1 MLKPL
6 SIIKIMLVLT
16 LSILQFAQAQNDS
29 TKFVTVAPGKKFE
42 AGWFH
47 NFWFGKH
54 WRDVWTT
61 PIRVPLLDLNSFA
74 GGITPTKVGGG
85 LQTKSLRF
93 MGKDGN
99 IYKFRSISKDPTK
112 VLESD
117 LQESLIADV
126 LQDQISSA
134 NPLGALVVVPL
145 LNAVEVLQAEPQ
157 LVVLPDDEKL
167 EKFRKEFGG
176 MVGMI
181 EIHPDEGED
190 GTPGFEGAEKI
201 VGTYNLFHRLEQKR
215 SEKVDA
221 IEYFKARLMDNY
233 VGDWDRHTDQ
243 WRWAKYVVDGEKLWR
258 PIPRDRDQ
266 AFPKYDGVFPSLGEM
281 FVLQLNHFGADLPK
295 ARNLTWSGRMLDRR
309 YLTEITKE
317 QWDSVTAFVQ
327 RRLTDEVIED
337 AVNRLPIQVK
347 KIVGDELLFKLKS
360 RRDQLFIFSDDYYNL
375 INDVIDIFCSDK
387 DDFVEVNR
395 LSNEETEVSYYRR
408 DKKTGEKK
416 KAAVYQ
422 KVFKNELTA
431 EVRIFLMNG
440 DDKAIISGE
449 VESSPLIRI
458 IGGKGKDE
466 FVDSSKVN
474 GKLFSFLPIPNAENA
489 TVFYDSGNKAVFKT
503 GPGTVINKNKIPEP
517 KDDIDKYEP
526 HFKNRFHEIEVNP
539 VFNLSSD
546 DGLTIG
552 GGPTLLIYDFM
563 RDPYEYWMTFTA
575 AYSIK
580 LNSANLFYKLISKS
594 WISGAESNIEVNFT
608 QLHLVKYY
616 GFGNETPYSEELE
629 NNDFNKVKQN
639 LFYIEPSVD
648 FHFFKYNTTRFAF
661 SYNAYNTSMRNEILL
676 KDFHNPGYG
685 LGHLKMLKLNAAFS
699 IDSRDVIRNAK
710 EGFLLALYG
719 SMYPA
724 ILDNDEFFSRGGFD
738 LRAYFSGIFLTN
750 YTLALRTSGE
760 GVWGSKYPFQ
770 FAAFRGGKHNLRGY
784 SRERFSG
791 DASISTQA
799 ELRLLLSSFNIY
811 LPGEFGIHF
820 FGETGRV
827 FVDGDNSTK
836 WHPAYGG
843 GVWLSLMSRVFNTSF
858 SVAVSPE
865 RTSFYIRA
873 RMGL

>member
-1 MLKPL
+1 MKPL
-6 SIIKIMLVLT
+6 SIIKIILVLT
-16 LSILQFAQAQNDS
+16 LSILQFTYSQNDS
-29 TKFVTVAPGKKFE
+29 TKFVTVVPGKQFD

-54 WRDVWTT
+54 WRDMWTT
-61 PIRVPLLDLNSFA
+61 PIAVPVLDLSTFA
-74 GGITPTKVGGG
+74 GGLTPIKVGGG

-93 MGKDGN
+93 QGKDGN
-99 IYKFRSISKDPTK
+99 IWKFRSMSKDPTK

-117 LQESLIADV
+117 LQKSLVAD
-126 LQDQISSA
+126 LIQDQISAS
-134 NPLGALVVVPL
+134 NPFGALVVVPL
-145 LNAVEVLQAEPQ
+145 LNAVDVLQAEPQ
-157 LVVLPDDEKL
+157 LVILPDDEKL
-167 EKFRKEFGG
+167 GKFREEFGA
-176 MVGMI
+176 MFGMI
-181 EIHPDEGED
+181 EIHPDEGENGKLD
-190 GTPGFEGAEKI
+190 FEGADKI
-201 VGTYNLFHRLEQKR
+201 VGTYKLFYRLESKR
-215 SEKVDA
+215 SERVDA
-221 IEYFKARLMDNY
+221 KEYFKARLMDNY

-243 WRWAKYVVDGEKLWR
+243 WRWARYNEGGKKLWR

-281 FVLQLNHFGADLPK
+281 FVLQLNHFSSDFPK

-309 YLTEITKE
+309 YLSEIDKPT
-317 QWDSVTAFVQ
+317 WDSVTSFVHN
-327 RRLTDEVIED
+327 RLTDDVIHD
-337 AVNRLPIQVK
+337 AVDRLPEETQQIAK
-347 KIVGDELLFKLKS
+347 DESLLFNLKS
-360 RRDQLFIFSDDYYNL
+360 RRDQLFKFSEDYYNL
-375 INDVIDIFCSDK
+375 INDVVDIFCSDK
-387 DDFVEVNR
+387 DDFIEVKR
-395 LSNEETEVSYYRR
+395 LSDDETEVSFYRR
-408 DKKTGEKK
+408 DKKTGGRKE
-416 KAAVYQ
+416 AAVYN
-422 KVFKNELTA
+422 KVFDNELTS
-431 EVRIFLMNG
+431 EVRIFLMDG
-440 DDKAIISGE
+440 DDKAVVSGN
-449 VESSPLIRI
+449 VETSPLIRI

-466 FVDSSKVN
+466 FVDNSKVN
-474 GKLFSFLPIPNAENA
+474 GKLFSFLPIPSTERA
-489 TVFYDSGNKAVFKT
+489 TVFYDSGNKSVFKT
-503 GPGTVINKNKIPEP
+503 APGTVINTDKIPEP

-526 HFKNRFHEIEVNP
+526 HFKNRSQEIELNP

-552 GGPTLLIYDFM
+552 GGPTYVVYDFLM
-563 RDPYEYWMTFTA
+563 DPYEYWMTLTA

-594 WISGAESNIEVNFT
+594 WIKGAETNIEVNFT

-629 NNDFNKVKQN
+629 KNDFNEVKQN

-685 LGHLKMLKLNAAFS
+685 LGHLKILKLNTAFS
-699 IDSRDVIRNAK
+699 IDSRDIIRNAK
-710 EGFLLALYG
+710 EGFLIALYG
-719 SMYPA
+719 SIYPA

-738 LRAYFSGIFLTN
+738 LRAYFSGKILTI
-750 YTLALRTSGE
+750 YTLALRASGE
-760 GVWGSKYPFQ
+760 GVLGSKYPFQ

-799 ELRLLLSSFNIY
+799 ELRLLLSKFSIY

-827 FVDGDNSTK
+827 FVDGGSSTR

-843 GVWLSLMSRVFNTSF
+843 GVWLSLMNRVFNTSF

>member
-6 SIIKIMLVLT
+6 PIIKIILVLT
-16 LSILQFAQAQNDS
+16 LSILQFTYAQNDS
-29 TKFVTVAPGKKFE
+29 TKFVTVVPGKQFD

-54 WRDVWTT
+54 WRDIWTT
-61 PIRVPLLDLNSFA
+61 PIRVPVLDLKNFA

-93 MGKDGN
+93 KGKDGN
-99 IYKFRSISKDPTK
+99 IYKFRSVSKDPTK

-117 LQESLIADV
+117 LQQSLIADV

-145 LNAVEVLQAEPQ
+145 LNAVDVLQTEPE
-157 LVVLPDDEKL
+157 LVVLPDDKRLGNFKE
-167 EKFRKEFGG
+167 EFGG

-181 EIHPDEGED
+181 EIHPDEGEE
-190 GTPGFEGAEKI
+190 GQPGFEGAEKI
-201 VGTYNLFHRLEQKR
+201 VGTYKLFHRLEKKR

-221 IEYFKARLMDNY
+221 REYFKARLMDNY

-243 WRWAKYVVDGEKLWR
+243 WRWAKYVVDGKELWR

-281 FVLQLNHFGADLPK
+281 FVLQLNHFGAEFPK
-295 ARNLTWSGRMLDRR
+295 ARNITWSGRMLDRR
-309 YLTEITKE
+309 YLTELTKE
-317 QWDSVTAFVQ
+317 QWDSVTAFIQ
-327 RRLTDEVIED
+327 SRLTDEVIGD
-337 AVNRLPIQVK
+337 AVNRLPIEVK
-347 KIVGDELLFKLKS
+347 KIAGDELLFKLKS
-360 RRDQLFIFSDDYYNL
+360 RRNQLFTFSDDYYNL
-375 INDVIDIFCSDK
+375 INDVIDVFCSDK
-387 DDFVEVNR
+387 DDFIEVKR
-395 LSNEETEVSYYRR
+395 LSNDETEVSYYRR
-408 DKKTGEKK
+408 DLKTGEKK
-416 KAAVYQ
+416 KAAIYH
-422 KVFKNELTA
+422 KVFENDLTA
-431 EVRIFLMNG
+431 EVRIFLMDG
-440 DDKAIISGE
+440 DDKAIVSGD
-449 VESSPLIRI
+449 VETSPLIRI

-466 FVDSSKVN
+466 FVDNSKVK
-474 GKLFSFLPIPNAENA
+474 GKLFSFLPIPNTEQA
-489 TVFYDSGNKAVFKT
+489 TVFYDNGNKSLFQT
-503 GPGTVINKNKIPEP
+503 GSGTVVNRNKIPEP

-526 HFKNRFHEIEVNP
+526 HFKNRSHEIEVNP

-552 GGPTLLIYDFM
+552 GGPTLLVYDFLM
-563 RDPYEYWMTFTA
+563 DPYEYWMTFTA

-594 WISGAESNIEVNFT
+594 WIKEAESNIEVNFT

-661 SYNAYNTSMRNEILL
+661 SYNAYNTSMTNEILL

-685 LGHLKMLKLNAAFS
+685 LGHLKILKLNTAFS

-710 EGFLLALYG
+710 EGFLIALYG
-719 SMYPA
+719 SIFPA

-738 LRAYFSGIFLTN
+738 LRGYFSGIILTN

-791 DASISTQA
+791 DASFSTQA
-799 ELRLLLSSFNIY
+799 ELRLLLSRFNIY

-827 FVDGDNSTK
+827 FVDGGSSTK
-836 WHPAYGG
+836 WHPAFGG
-843 GVWLSLMSRVFNTSF
+843 GVWLSIIGRTLNTSF
-858 SVAVSPE
+858 TVGISPE
-865 RTSFYIRA
+865 RTSFYLRA